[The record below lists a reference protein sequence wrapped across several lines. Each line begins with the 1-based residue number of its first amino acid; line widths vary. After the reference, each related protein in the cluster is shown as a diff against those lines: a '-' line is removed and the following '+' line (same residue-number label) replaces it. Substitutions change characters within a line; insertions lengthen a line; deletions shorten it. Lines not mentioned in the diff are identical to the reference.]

1 MNKIKSRREDLDIS
15 SCYCLTISLLAFFS
29 VMLEDNIRKKML
41 KRTKRKK
48 ENKNVYYHEK
58 KRETLNRTYA

>member
-29 VMLEDNIRKKML
+29 VMLEDNIRKKKCL
-41 KRTKRKK
+41 KERNEKRRIKMFIIMKKK
-48 ENKNVYYHEK
+48 EK
-58 KRETLNRTYA
+58 L